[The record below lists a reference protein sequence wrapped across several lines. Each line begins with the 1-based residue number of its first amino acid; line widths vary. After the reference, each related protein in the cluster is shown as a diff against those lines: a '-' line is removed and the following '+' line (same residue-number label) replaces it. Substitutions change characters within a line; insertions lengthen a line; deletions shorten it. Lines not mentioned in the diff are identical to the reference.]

1 MIGLSFLLH
10 EPGALCLPGCFSS
23 FFCIGFPHFKE
34 LKILSSPEGFF
45 FFFLSHANALLKCQE
60 TINLP
65 EKNRLLSVSKGKLS
79 HFNVFANEV
88 QTLSMGLI
96 SSLSLLA
103 LLLKISM

>member
-45 FFFLSHANALLKCQE
+45 FFFSLPCKCLTE
-60 TINLP
+60 
-65 EKNRLLSVSKGKLS
+65 VSGNHQPARKEQAIECLQGQAFPL
-79 HFNVFANEV
+79 
-88 QTLSMGLI
+88 QCLC
-96 SSLSLLA
+96 
-103 LLLKISM
+103 